1 MVLVLLALCALPLLS
16 LVLFVAKIVLK
27 LSFSVGKVLLVV
39 FVVWLVIG
47 FATGGIQQT
56 LNHLGKPYV
65 SQDEKGVVHYTGA
78 FSTGEMNV
86 GNYTSNKNLIQVE
99 INCAFSKVD
108 IHVPKNCIV
117 KLNGKGLLT
126 QLLIGSSNE
135 FVAFGEKEVV
145 LGTGSTIV
153 ELTVNSGISSVR
165 IIY

>member
-1 MVLVLLALCALPLLS
+1 MVFVLLALCALPLIS
-16 LVLFVAKIVLK
+16 IVLFIAKIVLK
-27 LSFSVGKVLLVV
+27 LSFSIGKVLVV
-39 FVVWLVIG
+39 LFAIWLIIG
-47 FATGGIQQT
+47 FATGGIQDT
-56 LNHLGKPYV
+56 ISHLGKPYV
-65 SQDEKGVVHYTGA
+65 TQDEKGVVHYTGA

-86 GNYTSNKNLIQVE
+86 GSYASSSNLIKVE
-99 INCAFSKVD
+99 INCALSKVD

-153 ELTVNSGISSVR
+153 ELTVNSGISIVR
-165 IIY
+165 IVY